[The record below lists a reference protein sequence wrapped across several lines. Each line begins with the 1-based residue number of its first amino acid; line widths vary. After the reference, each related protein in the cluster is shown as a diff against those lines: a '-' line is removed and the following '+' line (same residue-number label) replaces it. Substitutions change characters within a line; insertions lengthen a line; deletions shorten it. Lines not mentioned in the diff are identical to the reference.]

1 MLKTLIRKFIP
12 ESLINLYHKCLA
24 ILSSFIYGNP
34 SEKMIVIGV
43 TGTNGKSTT
52 VTLIAKAVESGGFK
66 VGYTSTVGFKVADKE
81 WLNNKKMTML
91 GRFQLQKLLKQMVD
105 AGCKYAVIET
115 SSQGIVQS
123 RHLGINYDYVVFTN
137 LTPEHIEAHGD
148 FENYK
153 NAKGELFKHL
163 TERKRKKIEGKE
175 IKKTIVANMDD
186 EHSAF
191 FLSFSADKK
200 VTFSNQ
206 DHSGNIFANN
216 IQVTNIGTSFN
227 VGQTQINLKLLGAF
241 NVYNA
246 LAAVVIALEEG
257 IELQKIKQGLE
268 SVLVVP
274 GRMELI
280 NEGQDF
286 TVMVDYCPEPYSMKK
301 MYETVELMQKNKIIH
316 VFGSCGGGRDVA
328 RRPILG
334 KLVGE
339 KADIAIVTNE
349 DPYDDNPETIVD
361 QIIVGALEA
370 GKSMDQNLYKI
381 INRQEAIEKS
391 LNLAEKGN
399 LVLVTGKGAEQAM
412 AVAGGKHIPWDDR
425 EIIRNFLKTS
435 KIS

>member
-1 MLKTLIRKFIP
+1 MLKSLIRKLVP
-12 ESLINLYHKCLA
+12 ENLINLYHKYLA
-24 ILSSFIYGNP
+24 VLSAQLYGNP
-34 SEKMIVIGV
+34 SDKMIVIGV

-52 VTLIAKAVESGGFK
+52 VALIAKTLEAGGYR

-91 GRFQLQKLLKQMVD
+91 GRFQLQKLLKQMVE
-105 AGCKYAVIET
+105 AGCRYAVIET

-137 LTPEHIEAHGD
+137 LTPEHIEAHGG

-163 TERKRKKIEGKE
+163 TERPWKKIEGKH

-186 EHSAF
+186 EHSAY
-191 FLSFSADKK
+191 FLSFPADKK
-200 VTFSNQ
+200 LTYSDH

-216 IQVTNIGTSFN
+216 IQVTNTGTSFN
-227 VGQTQINLKLLGAF
+227 IGLTTINLQLLGAF

-246 LAAVVIALEEG
+246 LVSVTIALEEG

-268 SVLVVP
+268 AVPVIP

-286 TVMVDYCPEPYSMKK
+286 TVLVDYCPEPYSMRK
-301 MYETVELMQKNKIIH
+301 MYETIVLLKKNKIIH

-349 DPYDDNPETIVD
+349 DPYDDNPETIID
-361 QIIVGALEA
+361 QVVAGAVEA
-370 GKSMDQNLYKI
+370 GKAVNQNLYKI
-381 INRQEAIEKS
+381 INRQEAIEKA
-391 LNLAEKGN
+391 LNLAQIGD

-425 EIIRNFLKTS
+425 EVIREVLKS
-435 KIS
+435 L

>member
-1 MLKTLIRKFIP
+1 MLKSLIRKLVP
-12 ESLINLYHKCLA
+12 ENLINLYHKYLA
-24 ILSSFIYGNP
+24 VLSALIYGNP
-34 SEKMIVIGV
+34 SDKMIVIGV

-52 VTLIAKAVESGGFK
+52 VALIAKALESGGHK

-105 AGCKYAVIET
+105 AGCRYAVIET
-115 SSQGIVQS
+115 SSQGIVQY

-137 LTPEHIEAHGD
+137 LTPEHIEAHKG

-163 TERKRKKIEGKE
+163 TARPIKKIGVRKVE
-175 IKKTIVANMDD
+175 KTIVSNMDD

-191 FLSFSADKK
+191 FLSFPADKK
-200 VTFSNQ
+200 LTYSNH
-206 DHSGNIFANN
+206 DHSANVFANS
-216 IQVTNIGTSFN
+216 IQVTNTGTSFN
-227 VGQTQINLKLLGAF
+227 IGQTQINLQLLGAF
-241 NVYNA
+241 NVYNS
-246 LAAVVIALEEG
+246 LVAVTIALEEG

-268 SVLVVP
+268 SVPLVP

-286 TVMVDYCPEPYSMKK
+286 TVLVDYCPEPYSMRK
-301 MYETVELMQKNKIIH
+301 MYETVELMKKNKIIH

-328 RRPILG
+328 RRPVLG

-339 KADIAIVTNE
+339 KADIAIITNE
-349 DPYDDNPETIVD
+349 DPYDDNPETIID
-361 QIIVGALEA
+361 QVVAGALEA
-370 GKSMDQNLYKI
+370 GKIMNQNLYKI
-381 INRQEAIEKS
+381 QDRQEAIEKA
-391 LNLAEKGN
+391 LNLAQNGD

-425 EIIRNFLKTS
+425 RAIRESLKKA

>member
-1 MLKTLIRKFIP
+1 MKALIRKLIP
-12 ESLINLYHKCLA
+12 ENLINIYHKYLA
-24 ILSSFIYGNP
+24 ILSALIYGNP

-52 VTLIAKAVESGGFK
+52 VNLIAKALEAGGYK
-66 VGYTSTVGFKVADKE
+66 VGLTSTVNFKVADKE

-91 GRFQLQKLLKQMVD
+91 GRFQLQKLLKQMVEV
-105 AGCKYAVIET
+105 GCRYAVIET

-137 LTPEHIEAHGD
+137 LTPEHIEAHGG

-163 TERKRKKIEGKE
+163 MARPHKEIEGRE

-191 FLSFSADKK
+191 FLSFNADKK
-200 VTFSNQ
+200 ITYSNQ
-206 DHSGNIFANN
+206 DHSGTVFAND
-216 IQVTNIGTSFN
+216 IQVTNSGTSFKI
-227 VGQTQINLKLLGAF
+227 GQTQVNLKLLGAF

-246 LAAVVIALEEG
+246 LAAVTVALEEG
-257 IELQKIKQGLE
+257 IELEKVKVGLE
-268 SVLVVP
+268 SVPVVP

-286 TVMVDYCPEPYSMKK
+286 IVMVDYCPEPVSMQK
-301 MYETVELMQKNKIIH
+301 MYETVDLMKKNRIIH

-328 RRPILG
+328 RRPVLG
-334 KLVGE
+334 RLAGK
-339 KADIAIVTNE
+339 KSDIAIVTNE
-349 DPYDDNPETIVD
+349 DPYDDDPNK
-361 QIIVGALEA
+361 IIDEVAAGALES
-370 GKSMDQNLYKI
+370 GKKLGENLLKI
-381 INRQEAIEKS
+381 IDRQEAIEKAI
-391 LNLAEKGN
+391 NLAKKGDM
-399 LVLVTGKGAEQAM
+399 VLVTGKGAEQAM
-412 AVAGGKHIPWDDR
+412 AVADGKYIPWDDR
-425 EIIRNFLKTS
+425 SIIRDIIKRT